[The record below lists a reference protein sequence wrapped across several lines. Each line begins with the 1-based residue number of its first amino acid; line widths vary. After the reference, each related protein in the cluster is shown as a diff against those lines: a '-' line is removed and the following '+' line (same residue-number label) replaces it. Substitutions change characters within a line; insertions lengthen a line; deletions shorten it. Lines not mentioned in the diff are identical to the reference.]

1 MGFLFNK
8 PDNVAGATF
17 PAIGVGMF
25 VAFGGV
31 SHPLPYAFLRYRSR
45 QYHEVEHRGRSALLS
60 KKKISLYALTCS
72 VSDLSQVLYGYDTGT
87 IGGILAMKYWK
98 KSLLDWLPRLYW
110 SSECQRLTNV

>member
-31 SHPLPYAFLRYRSR
+31 SHPLRYAFSR
-45 QYHEVEHRGRSALLS
+45 
-60 KKKISLYALTCS
+60 
-72 VSDLSQVLYGYDTGT
+72 
-87 IGGILAMKYWK
+87 
-98 KSLLDWLPRLYW
+98 
-110 SSECQRLTNV
+110 